1 MQYSHDTDVTHVH
14 HGWASSTMNNPPG
27 EYTHAGSVELYHAC
41 GSAEPQVQA
50 SAYQALW
57 QYLCRVALQ
66 IVYDK
71 ADRESLAQDCAQV
84 ALIRVHERLAECTE
98 PAAFLAWARRI
109 VANVAIDELRRQK
122 RLAPLDDDQEHGDVL
137 SSGQATTFEA
147 SALERIDQAQL
158 RALIERAPISARSA
172 RVVLG
177 RYFDDLPDEVL
188 AQIESRL
195 AGQPVLP
202 SHIQVTRTKD
212 IARLRL
218 WEPLRAFLKP
228 PEQSH
233 S

>member
-1 MQYSHDTDVTHVH
+1 MNSP
-14 HGWASSTMNNPPG
+14 SS
-27 EYTHAGSVELYHAC
+27 EYIHAGSIELYRAC

-66 IVYDK
+66 IVYDQ

-98 PAAFLAWARRI
+98 PAAFFAWARRI

-122 RLAPLDDDQEHGDVL
+122 RMAPLGDDDLGHDDVL
-137 SSGQATTFEA
+137 SSGPTTTIET
-147 SALERIDQAQL
+147 SALERIDQSQL
-158 RALIERAPISARSA
+158 RAIIQRAPISARSA

-188 AQIESRL
+188 AQTESRL
-195 AGQPVLP
+195 AGQPVRP

-212 IARLRL
+212 IARLRR